1 MSGDNEKRRVPR
13 IHFDGAAHLHIDG
26 KILPAELMDLSLK
39 GALVSLHDAAEIT
52 SGTACE
58 LVLVM
63 EDSDIRIP
71 AEAAVRRVEDGLAG
85 LEFTR
90 IELDAMQHLRRLVE
104 LHQGMPPNLESL
116 WLGK

>member
-1 MSGDNEKRRVPR
+1 MSGDNEKRRTPR
-13 IHFDGAAHLHIDG
+13 IPFDGAAHLHIDG
-26 KILPAELMDLSLK
+26 KILPAELMDVSLK
-39 GALVSLHDAAEIT
+39 GALVSLHDDPEVV
-52 SGTACE
+52 SGTPCE

-71 AEAAVRRVEDGLAG
+71 AEAVVRRVEDGLAG

-104 LHQGMPPNLESL
+104 LHQGMPQSLEAL
-116 WLGK
+116 WLEK